1 VQRFLSE
8 FGQIVFYAVYLS
20 ILLFVP
26 VAVATIRRRHAPS
39 VKAKFGT
46 RLVGLWILSSIVI
59 ALWIGYSG
67 IALLPDWAYFVGL
80 SLSLLGF
87 AIWLWGQHTLGR
99 YFSSEV
105 IIYEDHQLVERGPY
119 KFVRHP
125 MYTGG
130 VLMSLGMGLA
140 VQSWFA
146 TLITTVAFL
155 LAILYRIGI
164 EEKALIT
171 EFGEQY
177 TSYSRRV
184 KRLIP
189 FIF

>member
-1 VQRFLSE
+1 VQLFLSG

-26 VAVATIRRRHAPS
+26 IAVASIRRGHAPS
-39 VKAKFGT
+39 VKARFGT

-59 ALWIGYSG
+59 SLWIGYSE
-67 IALLPDWAYFVGL
+67 IALLPDLTYFLGL
-80 SLSLLGF
+80 LLSLLGF
-87 AIWLWGQHTLGR
+87 AIWLWGQHTLGQ

-105 IIYEDHQLVERGPY
+105 IIYEGHQLVERGPY

-130 VLMSLGMGLA
+130 FLMSLGMGLA
-140 VQSWFA
+140 IQSLVA
-146 TLITTVAFL
+146 TVVTTVAIL
-155 LAILYRIGI
+155 LAILYRIGV
-164 EEKALIT
+164 EEKALIS

-177 TSYSRRV
+177 ISYSRIV

-189 FIF
+189 SIF

>member
-1 VQRFLSE
+1 VQLFLSG
-8 FGQIVFYAVYLS
+8 FGQTVFYVVYLS

-26 VAVATIRRRHAPS
+26 IAVASIRRAHAPT

-46 RLVGLWILSSIVI
+46 RLAGLWLISSIVI
-59 ALWIGYSG
+59 SLWFGYSG
-67 IALLPDWAYFVGL
+67 IALLPDWTYFLGL
-80 SLSLLGF
+80 PLSLLGI
-87 AIWLWGQHTLGR
+87 AIWLWGQQTLGQ

-105 IIYEDHQLVERGPY
+105 IIYQGHQLVERGPY

-130 VLMSLGMGLA
+130 FLMSLGMGLA
-140 VQSWFA
+140 VQSWIA
-146 TLITTVAFL
+146 TVVIAI
-155 LAILYRIGI
+155 AILLVIGYRISV
-164 EEKALIT
+164 EEKALIS

-177 TSYSRRV
+177 KSYSRRV